1 MAGLKK
7 PAPGTA
13 VMKAFS
19 TAAAVLAAFA
29 AGLGLAVLVNPL
41 I

>member
-1 MAGLKK
+1 MAGQRSRRQ
-7 PAPGTA
+7 GSSI
-13 VMKAFS
+13 MNAFS

-29 AGLGLAVLVNPL
+29 TGLGLAVLVNPL

>member
-1 MAGLKK
+1 MIS
-7 PAPGTA
+7 TI
-13 VMKAFS
+13 VMKGFG